1 MAVCATCG
9 NVYHNT
15 FTVTW
20 GEKTA
25 TFDSLECAITEM
37 APACALCGCRI
48 LGHGAEANGNLYCCA
63 HCARQA
69 GHSGIAD
76 NTDNTRR

>member
-20 GEKTA
+20 GNTTA
-25 TFDSLECAITEM
+25 TFDSLECAITQL
-37 APACALCGCRI
+37 APECALCGCRI
-48 LGHGAEANGNLYCCA
+48 LGHGAEVDGRMYCCA

-69 GHSGIAD
+69 EFTGICD
-76 NTDNTRR
+76 SSDS

>member
-1 MAVCATCG
+1 MAVCTTCG

-20 GEKTA
+20 GDKTA
-25 TFDSLECAITEM
+25 TFDSLECAITEL
-37 APACALCGCRI
+37 APECALCGCRI
-48 LGHGAEANGNLYCCA
+48 LGHGTEADGRLYCCT

-69 GHSGIAD
+69 QFVGTS
-76 NTDNTRR
+76 NSSES